1 MFEQQ
6 NEKILKFLLQGEDVT
21 AFLLG
26 QLECKEKELF
36 VVVTSEVEQNQR
48 WQSSPHD
55 QKHLNGSSVEEPVT
69 QICLET
75 LLPDFN
81 TRIIPNQNNKANSD
95 RTGPADENE
104 DSVTQHLIC
113 NISNER
119 TINSPLLESNR

>member
-1 MFEQQ
+1 M
-6 NEKILKFLLQGEDVT
+6 KFLLQGEDVT
-21 AFLLG
+21 AYLLG

-55 QKHLNGSSVEEPVT
+55 QKHLNGSSVEEPVA
-69 QICLET
+69 QLCLET

-81 TRIIPNQNNKANSD
+81 TRILPNQNNKAHSD
-95 RTGPADENE
+95 RTGPADENV

-119 TINSPLLESNR
+119 TFNSPLLESNR

>member
-1 MFEQQ
+1 
-6 NEKILKFLLQGEDVT
+6 VT
-21 AFLLG
+21 AYLFG

-48 WQSSPHD
+48 WQSSLHD

-69 QICLET
+69 QLCLET

-81 TRIIPNQNNKANSD
+81 TRIIPNQNNKSNSD
-95 RTGPADENE
+95 RTGSADENV